1 MPTRAR
7 DIIMTCDLLSS
18 LWEKKL
24 DNSMVQFTEPLFAT
38 VVSKFLEVRS
48 PVRTLIPCTWG

>member
-1 MPTRAR
+1 
-7 DIIMTCDLLSS
+7 MTCDLLSS